1 MIDWNDIPFFI
12 AVAECGTLNDAANK
26 LSVNH
31 STVYRRINA
40 LEKKLGT
47 HLFDRVQDGY
57 SLTEI
62 GSSVMEY
69 ALNAEISIRSFERTA
84 DGEDY
89 RLTGRIL
96 ITAPSSSLA
105 SDYLAPCISLF
116 RKKHPGIK
124 IDVIVSDELQDLSR
138 RDADIALRVIQNPPE
153 FLIGRKVCNISWD
166 VYASKQY
173 INKNGKPKS
182 MKDLGN
188 HKLIGTNG
196 KLLNVPAY
204 KNFNEMHPNENYVC
218 RASDL
223 LTITALCSQGIGAII
238 LPSNFKNHKL
248 VKLFKVTPYF
258 DEQLWIL
265 IHPDLRQFTRI
276 NVFSDFLHEYL
287 KKQDFNIPENISIV

>member
-31 STVYRRINA
+31 STVYRRINT

-57 SLTEI
+57 SLTET
-62 GSSVMEY
+62 GSSVLEY
-69 ALNAEISIRSFERTA
+69 ALNAEISIHSFERTA

-89 RLTGRIL
+89 RLSGRIL

-116 RKKHPGIK
+116 RKEHPGIK

-138 RDADIALRVIQNPPE
+138 RDADIALRVIQNPPQS
-153 FLIGRKVCNISWD
+153 LIGRKVCNISWD
-166 VYASKQY
+166 LYASQQY
-173 INKNGKPKS
+173 LNKYGKPQS

-196 KLLNVPAY
+196 QFLSVPAY
-204 KNFNEMHPNENYVC
+204 KYFNEMCPIDN
-218 RASDL
+218 
-223 LTITALCSQGIGAII
+223 
-238 LPSNFKNHKL
+238 
-248 VKLFKVTPYF
+248 
-258 DEQLWIL
+258 
-265 IHPDLRQFTRI
+265 
-276 NVFSDFLHEYL
+276 
-287 KKQDFNIPENISIV
+287 